1 MAVSLRLTVN
11 LFQNI
16 QEAPPS
22 ATPFDPDPY
31 PPTNCGF
38 AAARDGVIIEC
49 VTQSMGLSI
58 ERIEI
63 LLLIAAVVAMLA
75 RRLHVPYSVGL
86 VFAGVGLA
94 LLPFSPNIVLTKQL
108 VFTVFLPPL
117 IFEAAFQL
125 RWRELRKDLSVILLL
140 ATIGVMI
147 SAVVTALG
155 MRYLAH
161 WTWISAI
168 VFGVL
173 IAATDP
179 VAVMAMF
186 KDAKVHGRIRLLVEG
201 ESLFN
206 DATAAVAF
214 TIALVFASGQSLD
227 VAGISR
233 MLLIMVAGSVIC
245 GAVVAGAVLLLAGA
259 TDDHLVEITFTTVA
273 AFGSFLLAEHFHL
286 SGVLAALVAGLIL
299 GNVGHLAIDP
309 KGRVAV
315 EEFWEYAA
323 FVANSLIFL
332 LIGMRLANQDYRF
345 ALLPALIGIVV
356 VIVGRALAIYPLS
369 LLFAWSSLVIQRRH
383 QHILFWGGLRGALAL
398 ALALGLPAEMPERE
412 AIITVAFAVVAFSIF
427 VQGISVELLMKRLGE
442 ISPDRQTK

>member
-1 MAVSLRLTVN
+1 
-11 LFQNI
+11 
-16 QEAPPS
+16 
-22 ATPFDPDPY
+22 
-31 PPTNCGF
+31 
-38 AAARDGVIIEC
+38 
-49 VTQSMGLSI
+49 MGLSI

-75 RRLHVPYSVGL
+75 RRLRVPYSVGL
-86 VFAGVGLA
+86 VFAGVALA

-108 VFTVFLPPL
+108 VFTAFLPPL

-125 RWRELRKDLSVILLL
+125 RWRELRKDLPVILIL
-140 ATIGVMI
+140 ATVGVAL
-147 SAVVTALG
+147 SAVATAIG
-155 MRYLAH
+155 MHYLAQ

-179 VAVMAMF
+179 VSVIAMF
-186 KDAKVHGRIRLLVEG
+186 KDAKVHGRIRLLVEA

-214 TIALVFASGQSLD
+214 TIAIGFASGQS
-227 VAGISR
+227 ISAVGVTKT
-233 MLLIMVAGSVIC
+233 LLIMVAGSLVC
-245 GAVVAGAVLLLAGA
+245 GAAVAGLVLLLAGV

-286 SGVLAALVAGLIL
+286 SGVLASLTAGLIL

-309 KGRVAV
+309 KGRAAV

-332 LIGMRLANQDYRF
+332 LIGMRLANQDYGF
-345 ALLPALIGIVV
+345 VLLPALIAIGV
-356 VIVGRALAIYPLS
+356 VILGRAFAIYPLS
-369 LLFAWSSLVIQRRH
+369 LLFARSKLRIKSPH

-398 ALALGLPAEMPERE
+398 ALALGLPPEMQGRE

-427 VQGISVELLMKRLGE
+427 VQGMTIKPLMRRLGE
-442 ISPDRQTK
+442 ITTHE